1 METYD
6 LEQRIF
12 EKNYIKLLVP
22 ICVVLVLAYLNYA
35 INYAVGYKLVYVH
48 HSHAVAIILWVLL
61 GFFQL
66 ELLVYWVLIFL
77 VGPGKSPV
85 FPPID
90 LYGENNKGLI
100 PLPDLFFCDEKG
112 FPYYC
117 SNSNSI
123 KLERSFFKRCWIQCD
138 QV

>member
-1 METYD
+1 M
-6 LEQRIF
+6 
-12 EKNYIKLLVP
+12 
-22 ICVVLVLAYLNYA
+22 
-35 INYAVGYKLVYVH
+35 
-48 HSHAVAIILWVLL
+48 LL

-100 PLPDLFFCDEKG
+100 PLPDLFSVMKKVFHITVQT
-112 FPYYC
+112 PTP
-117 SNSNSI
+117 
-123 KLERSFFKRCWIQCD
+123 
-138 QV
+138 